1 MTKNRKILVVADFD
15 CDANNVVDRAILAA
29 QLFNCELNILFCDA
43 STNTL
48 AAAIAISGEAQA
60 FRDRILET
68 QEEFVQSLAA
78 RSIAAGIPA
87 TATVIHER
95 PVQDGIL
102 SQAIEIDP
110 YIVIKGTEFHSIAE
124 RSILVDTDWQL
135 MRTCPYPLW
144 FVKRKTFS
152 ETPTIVA
159 AVDPMH
165 AHDKPAHLDQVI
177 VNAAN
182 SIAMATGGEVQLI
195 HTYERLVE
203 IGSAA
208 NKAIKAVKLPVDEI
222 DERSKKRHREAL
234 DTLASK
240 HGIDAAHTHQ
250 LPGRSRDII
259 PAFVRTKNADLVIMG
274 ALARWGIK
282 RMIIGS
288 TAERILDHLPSDV
301 LIVRDNDYRIENANS
316 FSRTRRGPDAKRS

>member
-1 MTKNRKILVVADFD
+1 LISENRKILVVADFD
-15 CDANNVVDRAILAA
+15 GDAHNVVDRAVLAA
-29 QLFNCELNILFCDA
+29 KLFGCELNILFCDSSSNA
-43 STNTL
+43 L
-48 AAAIAISGEAQA
+48 AAGIAISSEAQA
-60 FRDRILET
+60 LCNHILEA
-68 QEEFVQSLAA
+68 QEDFVQSLAA
-78 RSIAAGIPA
+78 RSIDAGIQA
-87 TATVIHER
+87 TAMVIHER

-102 SQAIEIDP
+102 SHAIEIDA
-110 YIVIKGTEFHSIAE
+110 YIVMKGTEFHSIAE

-144 FVKRKTFS
+144 FVKRDTFDES
-152 ETPTIVA
+152 PTIVA

-165 AHDKPAHLDQVI
+165 EHDKSAHLDQII
-177 VNAAN
+177 VDAAN
-182 SIAMATGGEVQLI
+182 TIAGAAGGEVHLI

-208 NKAIKAVKLPVDEI
+208 NKAIKAVKLPIDEI
-222 DERSKKRHREAL
+222 DERSKMTHREAL
-234 DTLASK
+234 DTLARK
-240 HGIDAAHTHQ
+240 HGIDADHTHQ

-259 PAFVRTKNADLVIMG
+259 PTFVRSRKADLVVMG

-301 LIVRDNDYRIENANS
+301 LIVRDNEYRIENADG
-316 FSRTRRGPDAKRS
+316 FSPIGRAT

>member
-1 MTKNRKILVVADFD
+1 MTENRKILVVADFD
-15 CDANNVVDRAILAA
+15 CVAHNVVDRAVLAA
-29 QLFNCELNILFCDA
+29 KLFDCELNILFCD
-43 STNTL
+43 SSSNTL
-48 AAAIAISGEAQA
+48 AAGIAISSEAQA
-60 FRDRILET
+60 IRNRILEA

-78 RSIAAGIPA
+78 RSIDAGIQA

-102 SQAIEIDP
+102 SQATEIDP
-110 YIVIKGTEFHSIAE
+110 YIVMKGTEFHSLAK

-144 FVKRKTFS
+144 FVKREKFNAS
-152 ETPTIVA
+152 PTLVA

-165 AHDKPAHLDQVI
+165 EHDKPAHLDQVI

-182 SIAMATGGEVQLI
+182 SIAGAAGGEVHLI
-195 HTYERLVE
+195 HTYDRLVE
-203 IGSAA
+203 IASAA
-208 NKAIKAVKLPVDEI
+208 NKAINPVKLPIDEI
-222 DERSKKRHREAL
+222 DERSKTTHREAL
-234 DTLASK
+234 DTLARK
-240 HGIDAAHTHQ
+240 HGIDADHTHQ

-259 PAFVRTKNADLVIMG
+259 PTFVRSRNADLVVMG

-301 LIVRDNDYRIENANS
+301 LIVRDNEYRIENAES
-316 FSRTRRGPDAKRS
+316 VSPTRRGPNAERS